1 MIEKNELS
9 LDHFIKVGFD
19 WEKKKKN
26 SWQLQKQLS
35 TRSISY
41 GHFPFIR
48 SVKLSKYALSFSGLL
63 KIQLVN
69 ACLLY

>member
-19 WEKKKKN
+19 WKKKRILSNYKS
-26 SWQLQKQLS
+26 SWVQEALAMAIF
-35 TRSISY
+35 ISS
-41 GHFPFIR
+41 

-69 ACLLY
+69 TCLLY

>member
-19 WEKKKKN
+19 WKKKKRILSN
-26 SWQLQKQLS
+26 YKSSWVQEALAMAIFLS
-35 TRSISY
+35 S
-41 GHFPFIR
+41 

-63 KIQLVN
+63 EIQLIN
-69 ACLLY
+69 TCLLY